1 MLVIEFFGPSGS
13 GKTFL
18 RNKMIK
24 KIDSKIYN
32 YDSLYNKFNTSNIF
46 TKIFFSIIK
55 SNLVK
60 KIKNLI
66 IIKKKIKTINFFYK
80 DFSKSKILN
89 SNLDKFKINLEYIYK
104 LIDKSYSTKTNK
116 IVFKSWAKRE
126 LATSIFAR
134 GLKDG
139 SSLIDSEG
147 LLQRLFIY
155 CNKQNSK
162 KKIIK
167 QYIKHICIPDIV
179 VVFEKKINNKK
190 KILSITS
197 KEEKKII
204 RLTLKE
210 LKKMKILIINSKIG
224 FDKVFK
230 KINTRFSI

>member
-66 IIKKKIKTINFFYK
+66 IIKKKIKSINFFYK

-89 SNLDKFKINLEYIYK
+89 SNLDKFKLNLEYIYK
-104 LIDKSYSTKTNK
+104 LIDKSYSTKKNK

-155 CNKQNSK
+155 CNKQN
-162 KKIIK
+162 
-167 QYIKHICIPDIV
+167 
-179 VVFEKKINNKK
+179 
-190 KILSITS
+190 
-197 KEEKKII
+197 
-204 RLTLKE
+204 
-210 LKKMKILIINSKIG
+210 
-224 FDKVFK
+224 
-230 KINTRFSI
+230 